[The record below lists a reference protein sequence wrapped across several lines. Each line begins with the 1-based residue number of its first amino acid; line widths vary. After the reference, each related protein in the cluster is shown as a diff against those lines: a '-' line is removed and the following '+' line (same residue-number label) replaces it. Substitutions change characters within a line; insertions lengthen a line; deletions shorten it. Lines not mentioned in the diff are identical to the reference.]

1 MSQKIL
7 RWIILS
13 TRQVT
18 VVFQSGHP
26 RNGAGPK
33 NTFLT
38 VEKFESDGGNWK
50 QILADDDWSTK
61 FEWNRRGISESTA
74 SVYWKISAEQE
85 QGIYRVCHYGVH
97 KLFQK
102 TSYSGCSDYFQVE
115 AKRPQVGLNEE

>member
-1 MSQKIL
+1 MRWHNKYSVEIL
-7 RWIILS
+7 SILWACFFLSFFFFFFCPLRFELRIWSESNDLRSIILS

-74 SVYWKISAEQE
+74 SVY
-85 QGIYRVCHYGVH
+85 
-97 KLFQK
+97 
-102 TSYSGCSDYFQVE
+102 
-115 AKRPQVGLNEE
+115 

>member
-1 MSQKIL
+1 MA
-7 RWIILS
+7 
-13 TRQVT
+13 

-26 RNGAGPK
+26 RNGAGPR